1 MALARTWQGRIH
13 SVNGYSEMYVECEGV
28 NTERAARRILQ
39 DRYPGAKISGIKCL
53 GYPDQHERDRE
64 ARERRLENINNAAN
78 QTQNNID
85 RSVDS
90 DDDYESDSSNSGGYS
105 DSGSPVNVTA
115 WVLLAVV
122 LFGAWL
128 AWVAAPIVGF
138 LGGAHLGYKYS
149 AKFTDGRNF
158 HVRFW
163 VVLITTI
170 SMICGGSWAGV
181 KIHEVT
187 HFQDGNG
194 LPTFV
199 KPQS

>member
-64 ARERRLENINNAAN
+64 ARERRLENINNAVN

-105 DSGSPVNVTA
+105 DSGSPVNVTS
-115 WVLLAVV
+115 WVLIAVV
-122 LFGAWL
+122 IFGAWM
-128 AWVAAPIVGF
+128 AWVMAPFTGAM
-138 LGGAHLGYKYS
+138 LGAHVGYKYA

-158 HVRFW
+158 HLRFW
-163 VVLITTI
+163 VVLISTI
-170 SMICGGSWAGV
+170 SMISVGVVGGNKVQELTNFDESPV
-181 KIHEVT
+181 
-187 HFQDGNG
+187 
-194 LPTFV
+194 
-199 KPQS
+199 PQLNAQ

>member
-13 SVNGYSEMYVECEGV
+13 SVNGYTEMYVECEGV
-28 NTERAARRILQ
+28 NTERAARRVLQ

-64 ARERRLENINNAAN
+64 ARERRLENINNAVN
-78 QTQNNID
+78 QTQ
-85 RSVDS
+85 DS
-90 DDDYESDSSNSGGYS
+90 INRDVTSSDSSVVSSSSSSVQSNDG
-105 DSGSPVNVTA
+105 GSPNVTA

-122 LFGAWL
+122 VFGAWL
-128 AWVAAPIVGF
+128 AWVAAPVVGF
-138 LGGAHLGYKYS
+138 IGGAHFGYKYS

-187 HFQDGNG
+187 HFNESPI
-194 LPTFV
+194 PTFV